1 MIIIMSI
8 LYTLILSNALSIFLK
23 GAYISEVDS
32 KIIAQGGVWAVT
44 DIKSQS
50 LWISVG
56 LVTYIFFIIYK

>member
-44 DIKSQS
+44 DIKSQ
-50 LWISVG
+50 WISVG